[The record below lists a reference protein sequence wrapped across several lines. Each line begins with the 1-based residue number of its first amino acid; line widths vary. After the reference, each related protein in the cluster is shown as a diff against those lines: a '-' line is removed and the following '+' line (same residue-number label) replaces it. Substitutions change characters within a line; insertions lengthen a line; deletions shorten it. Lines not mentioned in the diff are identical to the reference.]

1 MLDIDANIISF
12 GNSIWEEQGFAVNY
26 LNPLYQYREENYLLQ
41 FNGEES
47 IALYDLST
55 DSTMTE
61 NMISSTS
68 EVQQKMENTLKALVQ
83 DYNHR
88 MIYNELDFEH

>member
-1 MLDIDANIISF
+1 MQTSLLRELYLGRARF
-12 GNSIWEEQGFAVNY
+12 CRELPQPTLSI
-26 LNPLYQYREENYLLQ
+26 PRENYLLQ

-61 NMISSTS
+61 NIISNSP
-68 EVQQKMENTLKALVQ
+68 EVQQKMENTLKLWCKITTTV
-83 DYNHR
+83 
-88 MIYNELDFEH
+88 